1 MLRLP
6 DGRVAFLD
14 FGLFKHLH
22 DSAVELEL
30 ACQRAVVEGDAPELH
45 RLLTESG
52 FVPEPE
58 KLDPDKLMTY
68 VVDGIGWYTTAD
80 EPVQL
85 APELAARVA
94 LETADP
100 RSSHFE
106 TMRHQDID
114 PEHLIGRR
122 MEMLTLAVLA
132 QLRARNNW
140 HRIAREWI
148 YGDRPVTELGEL
160 EAGFFGSVAR

>member
-1 MLRLP
+1 
-6 DGRVAFLD
+6 
-14 FGLFKHLH
+14 
-22 DSAVELEL
+22 
-30 ACQRAVVEGDAPELH
+30 VVEGDARELH
-45 RLLTESG
+45 RLLVQGG
-52 FVPEPE
+52 FVPEPD

-148 YGDRPVTELGEL
+148 YGDAPVTELGEQ
-160 EAGFFGSVAR
+160 EAAFFGSVAR